1 MRYVQETDK
10 PSKIKKFFN
19 YIQVQDNHIILPIQ
33 EEKIDIK
40 KAEILANRTIKILN
54 KNNTKKIVLSKT
66 MKKQEK
72 YINFLISKKIEI
84 VDSKWLFEVVSYDV
98 IEYILNKRK
107 QKKELSEITVLINE
121 NTFMGIDII
130 KLFAKS
136 FKRVN
141 IVSKEIEKFKKLEEQ
156 LQEQGIIITVSNN
169 KRTSLKKAEIILN
182 IDFSKET
189 INKYNIFENAVI
201 INIQGNVKI
210 DKKRF
215 NGVVINDYDVLYQN
229 SEIESGIKSNYLE
242 KFDKKDIYE
251 AQFYKTQNF
260 DNVRKIIKK
269 DNVFISKLI
278 GNNGVIEN
286 F

>member
-40 KAEILANRTIKILN
+40 KAEILADRTIKILN

-84 VDSKWLFEVVSYDV
+84 VDSKWLFEVLSYDV

-107 QKKELSEITVLINE
+107 QKKEFSEITVLINE
-121 NTFMGIDII
+121 NTFMEIDII

-189 INKYNIFENAVI
+189 INKYNIYENAVI

>member
-84 VDSKWLFEVVSYDV
+84 VDSKWLFEVLSYEV

-107 QKKELSEITVLINE
+107 QKKEFSEITVLINE
-121 NTFMGIDII
+121 NTFMEIDII

-189 INKYNIFENAVI
+189 INKYNIYENAVI